1 MRRTRL
7 ISRRQF
13 LVESGSFAAASLLSS
28 SALAANS
35 SPVVK
40 TSGGLLRGEINER
53 GVLVFKGVPF
63 AAPPVGQFRFR
74 PPEKP
79 LPWSGVRA
87 ATRFSPMSM
96 QSVDEILKS
105 NLPPMGEDCLYLNV
119 WTPSA
124 ERAKRPVLFYIHGGA
139 FVQGSGSAPDF
150 DGTNLALNGDLV
162 VVTINYRLGV
172 FGFPPF
178 RVFGDE
184 VSNNLGLLD
193 QIAALEWVRENI
205 AAFGGDPGR
214 VTISGLSAGG
224 WSVAALMVIPKARQ
238 LFHRANPQSAS
249 MMTAQTPELQA
260 FHARNFLEAL
270 GLNASELRKV
280 TTLPAAALL
289 KAQESAIDQFHK
301 SEYYQLGDDQLPFIP
316 ARDATVLPVD
326 PIESIK
332 RGQCARVPLLA
343 GGSAEELGSAPFR
356 LALPQVKDWYQKRVT
371 LEVLEHWVS
380 RERAVQIWDGYAKD
394 HPDASEAKIA
404 GLIRTDFFYRMP
416 SIRISEARSGEHRTW
431 MYRFELRASAPVVG
445 ISTHATDMAF
455 WFGNMDRSRVY
466 QFLFGALASPE
477 EQALSRQM
485 QRGLAAFVRDGAA
498 PWPAYDT
505 LERQTM
511 IYNTPSLLGADP
523 AGNDRRLWD
532 GLV

>member
-1 MRRTRL
+1 M
-7 ISRRQF
+7 IGRRQF
-13 LVESGSFAAASLLSS
+13 LAESASFVAASLLSR
-28 SALAANS
+28 SAFAAKPT
-35 SPVVK
+35 PVVK
-40 TSGGLLRGEINER
+40 TSCGLLRGEVNER

-63 AAPPVGQFRFR
+63 AAPPVGPLRFR
-74 PPEKP
+74 LPEEP
-79 LPWSGVRA
+79 LQWSGVRD
-87 ATRFSPMSM
+87 ATHFSPMCW

-105 NLPPMGEDCLYLNV
+105 NLPPMAEDCLYLNV

-124 ERAKRPVLFYIHGGA
+124 DSAKRPVLFYIHGGA
-139 FVQGSGSAPDF
+139 FVQGSGSTPDF
-150 DGTNLALNGDLV
+150 DGTNLARNEDVV

-193 QIAALEWVRENI
+193 QIAALEWVQQNI
-205 AAFGGDPGR
+205 AGFGGDPGR

-224 WSVAALMVIPKARQ
+224 WSVAALMVIPEARQ

-260 FHARNFLEAL
+260 FHARNFLAAL
-270 GLNASELRKV
+270 GLNAGELREAI
-280 TTLPAAALL
+280 TLPAAALL
-289 KAQESAIDQFHK
+289 KAQESAIEQFHK
-301 SEYYQLGDDQLPFIP
+301 SKYYQLGDDQLPFIP

-326 PIESIK
+326 PIELIK
-332 RGQCARVPLLA
+332 RGECAAVPLLA
-343 GGSAEELGSAPFR
+343 GGSAEEVGSAPFR
-356 LALPQVKDWYQKRVT
+356 LALPQVKAWYQKSVT
-371 LEVLEHWVS
+371 LEVLQHWTS
-380 RERAVQIWDGYAKD
+380 RARAAEIWDGYAKD
-394 HPDASEAKIA
+394 HPGASEAKLA

-416 SIRISEARSGEHRTW
+416 SIRISEARSGEHRIW
-431 MYRFELRASAPVVG
+431 MYRFELQAPADAVG

-455 WFGNMDRSRVY
+455 WFGNMGRSQVF
-466 QFLFGALASPE
+466 QFLFGRPPTPE

-485 QRGLAAFVRDGAA
+485 QHHLAAFARDGAA

-505 LERQTM
+505 HKRQTM
-511 IYNTPSLLGADP
+511 IYNTTSQVGADP
-523 AGNDRRLWD
+523 ASNDRRLWN